1 LPRPVTLEEQ
11 VLVERL
17 GQGPGSQLVF
27 ISVDC
32 RTASCAEVTAQ
43 LESRLLESGLFSQVA
58 DGHDDPGIESIP
70 EPILESRFLLADIDV
85 SERGLRRA
93 LEARLADM
101 AVFSGADMIA
111 LVAADPYLTAL
122 AVMENLAHAGLADE
136 GAWRSADGTRAY
148 LVARTEAPAFDIAAQ
163 QAAME
168 AIHAAVLDLTGGPP
182 ELHGVGAYGVELQ
195 RTIRSEAELRSALAA
210 AAIALV
216 LLAAYRRPGVLA
228 IVSVPLAL
236 GCLAGLAA
244 VAVGFEAVHGITL
257 AFGFT
262 LLGVAVDY
270 PLHALSHMRG
280 GRHREGLDA
289 VWPTL
294 RLGALSTVIGYVAI
308 AASGSRGLAQLG
320 CFSAVGVTIALL
332 ATRSLLPGLVK
343 RFGAGEPAGE
353 MTPVQPPV
361 PGHRV
366 WIGVFAAGAA
376 LLATQDRIWSD
387 DLASL
392 TPLPA
397 ETLAE
402 DRALRQ
408 ALGAPDIRFLV
419 AVVAGSEE
427 AVLRETERVGRLLAA
442 AVEAGELGAFQ
453 QVTDV
458 LPSRA
463 TQARRAARLAGVDAI
478 EARLRAAAAGTP
490 LAPGAFAP
498 FLEALR
504 RTAEVPPFLTARS
517 FESTALE
524 DFVSGKLYQDG
535 GQWVSL
541 VTLHGVREPAR
552 LGARLDE
559 QAPAATF
566 VDLGAASESLVARY
580 RLRVLEVLGM
590 ALLAIG
596 LLLLWRVGWG
606 ARLAWIAG
614 TLAAA
619 LVMTVAL
626 AALAL
631 GSLSLFNLI
640 AIVLVA
646 GLGFD
651 YALFFS
657 RPEQD
662 GAALRDTR
670 HALLVCAVSTLAAF
684 GVLAFSSVPIL
695 RGIGVCVALG
705 VSLCY
710 GVAWLG
716 FRRFSLKPAP

>member
-1 LPRPVTLEEQ
+1 MTLQEQ
-11 VLVERL
+11 LLVERL

-32 RTASCAEVTAQ
+32 GPARCAEVTAQ

-58 DGHDDPGIESIP
+58 DGHDMPGVEAVP
-70 EPILESRFLLADIDV
+70 APILESRFLLADIDV

-101 AVFSGADMIA
+101 AVFSGADMLA

-122 AVMENLAHAGLADE
+122 AIMENLAPAGLADE
-136 GAWRSADGTRAY
+136 GAWRSPDGMRAY
-148 LVARTEAPAFDIAAQ
+148 LVARTEAPAFEIGAQ

-168 AIHAAVLDLTGGPP
+168 AIRAAVLDLTGEPP
-182 ELHGVGAYGVELQ
+182 ELHGVGVYGVALQ
-195 RTIRSEAELRSALAA
+195 RTIRSEAEFRSALAA

-216 LLAAYRRPGVLA
+216 LLAAYRRPSVLV
-228 IVSVPLAL
+228 IVGVPLAI

-262 LLGVAVDY
+262 LFGVAVDY

-280 GRHREGLDA
+280 GERGETLESI
-289 VWPTL
+289 WPTL
-294 RLGALSTVIGYVAI
+294 RLGALTTVIGYAAI

-320 CFSAVGVTIALL
+320 CFSAVGVTAALF
-332 ATRSLLPGLVK
+332 ATRSLIPDLVTRFATGRPAAGGLSAVQ
-343 RFGAGEPAGE
+343 R
-353 MTPVQPPV
+353 PVFR
-361 PGHRV
+361 HRV
-366 WIGVFAAGAA
+366 WIGVLAAGAG
-376 LLATQDRIWSD
+376 LLAVQDRIWSN

-408 ALGAPDIRFLV
+408 ALGAPDIRFLAATV
-419 AVVAGSEE
+419 ADSEE
-427 AVLRETERVGRLLAA
+427 AVLRETERLGVLLDAA
-442 AVEAGELGAFQ
+442 AEAGELAAFQ

-463 TQARRAARLAGVDAI
+463 TQARRAARLADVEEI

-498 FLEALR
+498 FVEGLR
-504 RTAEVPPFLTARS
+504 RTAEKPPFVTARS
-517 FESTALE
+517 FEGTALE
-524 DFVSGKLYQDG
+524 DFVSGKLYDNG
-535 GQWVSL
+535 ERWVSL
-541 VTLHGVREPAR
+541 ATLHGVREPAR

-559 QAPAATF
+559 RAPAATL

-580 RLRVLEVLGM
+580 RLRVLEVLGL

-606 ARLAWIAG
+606 ARLAWIGG

-657 RPEQD
+657 RTEH
-662 GAALRDTR
+662 GGGALRDTR

-695 RGIGVCVALG
+695 RGIGICVALG
-705 VSLCY
+705 VTLCY
-710 GVAWLG
+710 GVAQLG
-716 FRRFSLKPAP
+716 LAQRSAEPAP